1 VSRLEAGPVFVVEL
15 LDEGRWCPTGF
26 LTQDENVGWEL
37 IEGQPGDLYRLVRV
51 DSWRWPSRTWRGWW
65 SRSSASML

>member
-51 DSWRWPSRTWRGWW
+51 DSWRGRVVAVSDMEGLVEPV
-65 SRSSASML
+65 

>member
-1 VSRLEAGPVFVVEL
+1 MSRLEAGPVFVVEL

-51 DSWRWPSRTWRGWW
+51 DSWRGRVVAVSDMEGLVEPV
-65 SRSSASML
+65 

>member
-1 VSRLEAGPVFVVEL
+1 MSRLEAGPVFVVEL

-51 DSWRWPSRTWRGWW
+51 YAD
-65 SRSSASML
+65 AK

>member
-1 VSRLEAGPVFVVEL
+1 MSRLEAGPVFVVEL
-15 LDEGRWCPTGF
+15 LDEGRWCPSGF

-51 DSWRWPSRTWRGWW
+51 DSWRGRVVAVSDMEGLVEPV
-65 SRSSASML
+65 

>member
-37 IEGQPGDLYRLVRV
+37 IEGQPGDLYRQVRV
-51 DSWRWPSRTWRGWW
+51 DSWRGRVVAVSDMEGLVEPV
-65 SRSSASML
+65 